1 MTLLIFNLI
10 SACAL
15 PLSILSFLFTTV
27 QCDNFREGGYSSA
40 SWGTSL
46 DRRTNPERT
55 ITIVTDTLHVES
67 VHSVGPGP
75 AHSWVV
81 FGETANEKPL
91 RVEVVSPIRYQNPAG
106 LAVSVI
112 ELLGA
117 REDIGELD
125 FPLPAHTSRTNLR
138 LKKTTT
144 LRNIEIFDPSLEVY
158 EPGVYIMGVERL
170 PGPVLALALKCR
182 NKGKLYSIGDE
193 LQNSHGFA
201 QALVMREELGPN
213 HPDDS
218 QQVFPSWPV
227 LGGPNTEARWYADR
241 WAKNARIEKMR
252 PVFVPYH
259 GRDRMMEFI
268 NEVSRELASRTR
280 TIEMDHIFFEAPMP
294 QPRSQGAPRQASVAA
309 VYELRFRGHNFA
321 GEFEV
326 HRLMSPSS
334 FQVWERLPYNRKLA
348 PFHRGQS
355 IVSLSRD
362 PRLTS
367 GYLLPD
373 AIGSLP
379 LLWKDPI
386 RSSRPETSTR
396 VT

>member
-1 MTLLIFNLI
+1 MTLPIYNSILT
-10 SACAL
+10 CAL
-15 PLSILSFLFTTV
+15 PLTILSLLFTIV
-27 QCDNFREGGYSSA
+27 QCNDIRDGEYLSA
-40 SWGTSL
+40 TRGSSL
-46 DRRTNPERT
+46 DRRAKPERT

-67 VHSVGPGP
+67 AGLLGPGP

-91 RVEVVSPIRYQNPAG
+91 RVEVVSPIRYQKPAG

-112 ELLGA
+112 ELLSA
-117 REDIGELD
+117 REDIGELG
-125 FPLPAHTSRTNLR
+125 FPLPAHTSRTKLR

-144 LRNIEIFDPSLEVY
+144 LSNIEIFDPSLEVY
-158 EPGVYIMGVERL
+158 EPGVYNMGVERL
-170 PGPVLALALKCR
+170 PGPVLALALQCR
-182 NKGKLYSIGDE
+182 RKGKLYSIGDE

-227 LGGPNTEARWYADR
+227 LGCPNTEARWYANR

-252 PVFVPYH
+252 PVMVPNY
-259 GRDRMMEFI
+259 GRDRMLELI
-268 NEVSRELASRTR
+268 NEVSRELASRIR

-294 QPRSQGAPRQASVAA
+294 QPRLQGAPRQASVAA
-309 VYELRFRGHNFA
+309 VYELRFRGQNVA
-321 GEFEV
+321 GEFEIL
-326 HRLMSPSS
+326 RLMSPSS
-334 FQVWERLPYNRKLA
+334 FQVWSRLPYNRKPA

-379 LLWKDPI
+379 LLLMDPV
-386 RSSRPETSTR
+386 RSSRSETSTP
-396 VT
+396 VM